1 MQLIFNNYTSS
12 LQMSD
17 EPNIYDYHVL
27 FKLDMKFVPY
37 GLVNSNGNRW
47 GSIVK
52 SLLEGVKAEELPGTT
67 ADTTDDTQGKD

>member
-1 MQLIFNNYTSS
+1 M
-12 LQMSD
+12 
-17 EPNIYDYHVL
+17 L
-27 FKLDMKFVPY
+27 FKPDMKFVPY
-37 GLVNSNGNRW
+37 GLVNSNGNRI